1 MHLKKIIPGFTVVND
16 DKPFNHFYIS
26 IALLVILWF
35 QFVLTVVML
44 AYSCKSVQYLQKANI
59 VEDSRSSNK
68 IVYTI
73 GRIE

>member
-35 QFVLTVVML
+35 QFVLTVIML

-59 VEDSRSSNK
+59 QDSTSSDK
-68 IVYTI
+68 IVYNI

>member
-1 MHLKKIIPGFTVVND
+1 MND
-16 DKPFNHFYIS
+16 EKPFNHFYIS

-35 QFVLTVVML
+35 QFGLTVIML

-59 VEDSRSSNK
+59 QDLRSSDK